1 MKKQSRSEL
10 QEDANENSELTRKLN
25 REMYNYDDEGIVKEK
40 LDIIGESA
48 PYSKPKFNMSGL
60 AADIRKQFKDSPKLS
75 KRIGVGSNLSK
86 LTDSDFIILP
96 PWWKEC
102 TGVAGLPF
110 GKLVMIAGDSDSGK
124 TSACIEAMKA
134 AQTQEVGVIYVETE
148 GKTTEADL
156 RSWGVDPDNLLLV
169 QSAIAEEAFQ
179 LLFAAWDGFASKYP
193 GSKLLVVFD
202 SIGNVV
208 SQRDSEIDLTE
219 QDSKP
224 GGKGKI
230 NRLAINK
237 MISKMGECN
246 AAVLICNYTY
256 DNIGS
261 PGKTNAGGKAVN
273 FFSSLTFQ
281 TTRRGWYEKTVKGEK
296 VRAGA
301 DVVWKLFKNHL
312 AKSALN
318 KKEFTLRI
326 TSEGIS
332 CVNSE

>member
-1 MKKQSRSEL
+1 MRQGRAILMS
-10 QEDANENSELTRKLN
+10 
-25 REMYNYDDEGIVKEK
+25 
-40 LDIIGESA
+40 
-48 PYSKPKFNMSGL
+48 KFNMGGL
-60 AADIRKQFKDSPKLS
+60 ASDIRKHFKDNPKLS

-86 LTDSDFIILP
+86 LTDADYIKLP
-96 PWWKEC
+96 QWWKDA
-102 TGVAGLPF
+102 TGVPGLPF

-124 TSACIEAMKA
+124 TSMAIEAMKA
-134 AQTQEVGVIYVETE
+134 AQAQDVGIIYVETE

-156 RSWGVDPDNLLLV
+156 RAWGVNPDEILLI
-169 QSAIAEEAFQ
+169 QSSIAEEAFE
-179 LLFAAWDGFASKYP
+179 LLFAAWDGFKSKYP
-193 GSKLLVVFD
+193 GARLLIIFD

-237 MISKMGECN
+237 MVSKRDEDN
-246 AAVLICNYTY
+246 AALLIINYTY

-281 TTRRGWYEKTVKGEK
+281 TSRKGWYEKTVKGEK

-312 AKSALN
+312 AKSSLN

-332 CVNSE
+332 CVGAE

>member
-1 MKKQSRSEL
+1 MS
-10 QEDANENSELTRKLN
+10 
-25 REMYNYDDEGIVKEK
+25 
-40 LDIIGESA
+40 
-48 PYSKPKFNMSGL
+48 KFNMNDL
-60 AADIRKQFKDSPKLS
+60 ANDIRKQFKDSPARA
-75 KRIGVGSNLSK
+75 KRIGVGTNLSQ
-86 LTDSDFIILP
+86 LTDKDFITLP
-96 PWWKEC
+96 AWWKAC
-102 TGVAGLPF
+102 TGVPGLPF

-124 TSACIEAMKA
+124 TSAAIEAMKA
-134 AQTQEVGVIYVETE
+134 AQSQEVGIIYVETE

-156 RSWGVDPDNLLLV
+156 RNWGVDPGGILLV
-169 QSAIAEEAFQ
+169 QSSIAEEAFE
-179 LLFAAWDGFASKYP
+179 LLFAAWDSFKEKYP
-193 GSKLLVVFD
+193 KDRLLVVFD

-208 SQRDSEIDLTE
+208 SQRDAEIDLTE

-237 MISKMGECN
+237 MISKMGDSN
-246 AAVLICNYTY
+246 AAILVINYTY

-281 TTRRGWYEKTVKGEK
+281 TTRKGWHERTVSGQK

-312 AKSALN
+312 DKSGLN

-332 CVNSE
+332 VVGAE

>member
-1 MKKQSRSEL
+1 
-10 QEDANENSELTRKLN
+10 
-25 REMYNYDDEGIVKEK
+25 
-40 LDIIGESA
+40 
-48 PYSKPKFNMSGL
+48 MSGL
-60 AADIRKQFKDSPKLS
+60 AADIKKQFKDKPGMA
-75 KRIGVGSNLSK
+75 KRIGVGSNLAQ
-86 LTDSDFIILP
+86 LTDADYIKMP
-96 PWWKEC
+96 NWWQEC
-102 TGVAGLPF
+102 TGVPGLPF

-124 TSACIEAMKA
+124 TSAAIEAMKA
-134 AQTQEVGVIYVETE
+134 AQSQDVGIIYVETE
-148 GKTTEADL
+148 GKTTEKDL
-156 RSWGVDPDNLLLV
+156 RVWGVDPDGILLV
-169 QSAIAEEAFQ
+169 QSSIAEQAFE
-179 LLFAAWDGFASKYP
+179 LLFSAWDGFKDKYP
-193 GSKLLVVFD
+193 TSRLLVVFD

-208 SQRDSEIDLTE
+208 SQRDAEIDLTE

-237 MISKMGECN
+237 IVSKMSECN
-246 AAVLICNYTY
+246 AAVLIINYTY

-281 TTRRGWYEKTVKGEK
+281 TTRKGWYEKTIKGDK

-332 CVNSE
+332 CVGAE

>member
-1 MKKQSRSEL
+1 MGRFDMGAL
-10 QEDANENSELTRKLN
+10 AN
-25 REMYNYDDEGIVKEK
+25 DV
-40 LDIIGESA
+40 
-48 PYSKPKFNMSGL
+48 
-60 AADIRKQFKDSPKLS
+60 RKQFKDNPKIA

-86 LTDSDFIILP
+86 LTDADYILMP
-96 PWWKEC
+96 EWWKQVS
-102 TGVAGLPF
+102 GVPGLPF

-124 TSACIEAMKA
+124 TSAAIEAMKA
-134 AQTQEVGVIYVETE
+134 AQQQEVGVIYVETE
-148 GKTTEADL
+148 SKTTERDL
-156 RSWGVDPDNLLLV
+156 QNWGVNPQEIMLI
-169 QSAIAEEAFQ
+169 QSSIAEEAFE
-179 LLFAAWDGFASKYP
+179 LLFAAWDSFKVKYP
-193 GSKLLVVFD
+193 GEKLLIVFD

-208 SQRDSEIDLTE
+208 SQRDSEIDLME

-237 MISKMGECN
+237 MVAKKDEDN
-246 AAVLICNYTY
+246 AAILVINYTY

-281 TTRRGWYEKTVKGEK
+281 TTRKGWVERTIKGEK

-301 DVVWKLFKNHL
+301 QVVWKLFKNHL
-312 AKSALN
+312 DKSGLS
-318 KKEFTLRI
+318 KKESTLQI

-332 CVNSE
+332 CVE

>member
-1 MKKQSRSEL
+1 MSKFDMSSL
-10 QEDANENSELTRKLN
+10 ASD
-25 REMYNYDDEGIVKEK
+25 VK
-40 LDIIGESA
+40 
-48 PYSKPKFNMSGL
+48 
-60 AADIRKQFKDSPKLS
+60 KQFKDNPKLQ

-86 LTDSDFIILP
+86 LEDKDFIILP
-96 PWWKEC
+96 QWWEQC
-102 TGVAGLPF
+102 TGVKGLPF

-124 TSACIEAMKA
+124 TTTAIEAMKA
-134 AQTQEVGVIYVETE
+134 AQKQEVGIIYVETE

-156 RSWGVDPDNLLLV
+156 LNWGVDPNGLLLV
-169 QSAIAEEAFQ
+169 QSSIAEEAFE
-179 LLFAAWDGFASKYP
+179 LLFAAWDGFKAKYP
-193 GSKLLVVFD
+193 SSKLLIVFD

-208 SQRDSEIDLTE
+208 SQRDSEIDLME

-224 GGKGKI
+224 GGKGKV

-237 MISKMGECN
+237 MISKRDEDQ
-246 AAVLICNYTY
+246 AAILILNYTY

-281 TTRRGWYEKTVKGEK
+281 TSRRGWYERTINGQK

-301 DVVWKLFKNHL
+301 DVSWKLFKNHL
-312 AKSALN
+312 DRSGLN

-326 TSEGIS
+326 TNDGIS
-332 CVNSE
+332 VIGSE